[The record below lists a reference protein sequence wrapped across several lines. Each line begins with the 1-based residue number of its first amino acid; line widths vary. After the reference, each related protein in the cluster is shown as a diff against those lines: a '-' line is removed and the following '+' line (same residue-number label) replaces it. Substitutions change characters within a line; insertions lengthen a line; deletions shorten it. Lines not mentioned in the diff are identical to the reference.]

1 MVIIWRGLF
10 STVWFA
16 IILLNSEGHKVIDK
30 IIAHLNSLSWPNALL
45 RLRLCN
51 ISSWW
56 QPRRGANIS

>member
-30 IIAHLNSLSWPNALL
+30 IIAHLKLTFKAGCPSPLEIA
-45 RLRLCN
+45 
-51 ISSWW
+51 
-56 QPRRGANIS
+56 